1 MVGIIVVMIVSI
13 VVMYNQHKNY
23 IKDKN
28 KIKELENRLEQYYKE
43 REYKLKSIK
52 EFYEI
57 GCGREGCK
65 DTTPHIH

>member
-1 MVGIIVVMIVSI
+1 MITVVITIIVIVLYK
-13 VVMYNQHKNY
+13 M
-23 IKDKN
+23 N
-28 KIKELENRLEQYYKE
+28 KKYKEDTKRIKELENRLEQYYKE

>member
-1 MVGIIVVMIVSI
+1 MIVVIMIIGITLIVSSI
-13 VVMYNQHKNY
+13 IEWNTD
-23 IKDKN
+23 IKR
-28 KIKELENRLEQYYKE
+28 IKELENRLEQYYKE

>member
-1 MVGIIVVMIVSI
+1 MIVVIMIIGITLIVSSI
-13 VVMYNQHKNY
+13 IEWNRD
-23 IKDKN
+23 IKR
-28 KIKELENRLEQYYKE
+28 IKELENRLEQYYKE